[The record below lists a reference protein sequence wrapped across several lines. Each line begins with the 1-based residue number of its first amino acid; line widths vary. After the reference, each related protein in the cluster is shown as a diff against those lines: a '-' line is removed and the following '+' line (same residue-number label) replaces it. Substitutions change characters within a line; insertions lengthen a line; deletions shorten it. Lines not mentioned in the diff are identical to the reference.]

1 MRAPVGI
8 AIVFAG
14 YTIGL
19 WGYCLLKSYDVTF
32 RQLFATTWP
41 GLQSSVTPPT
51 GGHKLGTINNST
63 STSDPGQ
70 LHSGLGQ

>member
-1 MRAPVGI
+1 MRAPLGI
-8 AIVFAG
+8 AVVFAG

-19 WGYCLLKSYDVTF
+19 WGYCLIRSYDVTF
-32 RQLFATTWP
+32 GQLFKSTWP
-41 GLQSSVTPPT
+41 GLQSSVTAPT

-70 LHSGLGQ
+70 IQSGLGA